1 MYQATNISFRIRD
14 KVILNE
20 VNLTLQPAMFTAIV
34 GPNGAGK
41 STLLKTLAYEHQHF
55 QGDVIINGKPVQ
67 KYSPKELSMVR
78 AVLPQNSQVQFAF
91 SVEQIIQLGRHAHR
105 TTKAENEKVV
115 DEVMTLTGITS
126 FCERSYHTLSGGE
139 KQRVQLAR
147 VLAQVWEET
156 LYPRYILLDEP
167 TSSLDI
173 AQQQLIFSLARQVCE
188 RNIGVMAIVH
198 DLNQAVQFADQLY
211 FMRDGKIMAA
221 GEAQS
226 VFTKANIEETFCCRV
241 NVYHDPCNNCPF
253 IIPEREELIQTK
265 NKVRLSIYE

>member
-1 MYQATNISFRIRD
+1 MYQATNILFRIRD
-14 KVILNE
+14 KVILND
-20 VNLTLQPAMFTAIV
+20 VNLTLQPAKFTAIV

-55 QGDVIINGKPVQ
+55 QGEVIINGKPVQ
-67 KYSPKELSMVR
+67 EYSPKELSMVR

-91 SVEQIIQLGRHAHR
+91 TVEQIILLGRHAHR
-105 TTKAENEKVV
+105 TTKSENEKVV
-115 DEVMTLTGITS
+115 DEVMILTGITS
-126 FCERSYHTLSGGE
+126 FRKRSYHTLSGGE

-156 LYPRYILLDEP
+156 VYPRYILLDEP

-221 GEAQS
+221 GEAQT

-241 NVYHDPCNNCPF
+241 NLYHDSCNNCPF
-253 IIPEREELIQTK
+253 IIPEREELTVTK
-265 NKVRLSIYE
+265 NKIRLTIND